1 MLERLSDL
9 FRKYL
14 ELRLEIFKV
23 DLQEQAQKL
32 FVKALMGF
40 LWLFFGSAAL
50 LFFCFALAFYF
61 NHLLES
67 KYIGFIIIGL
77 VFFISLIVSLSPLVR
92 KKLANRINQYFSQN
106 KE

>member
-1 MLERLSDL
+1 MLERLSEL
-9 FRKYL
+9 FRRYL

-23 DLQEQAQKL
+23 DLQDQAQKL

-50 LFFCFALAFYF
+50 LFFCFALAFYL

-77 VFFISLIVSLSPLVR
+77 IFLGSLLVSLSPLVR
-92 KKLANRINQYFSQN
+92 KKLANRINHYFSQN